1 MKKISELKKG
11 VQSLKNDA
19 LKDVG
24 EEVFEVIISFP
35 EYVPI
40 IANVEAV
47 EE

>member
-1 MKKISELKKG
+1 MKELKKG

-24 EEVFEVIISFP
+24 EEVFEVIISFL
-35 EYVPI
+35 EYVPV
-40 IANVEAV
+40 IANVEDV